1 MRFVYFYTFFLGT
14 AAKNVREECG
24 VELKWMTTNCSDA
37 FNVRQYETQKAQEA
51 EKLHALH
58 RIQVQQ
64 AAVLTQHEVERTTT
78 VLKLLRDET
87 LERAKEYG
95 KEIKRRSGTR
105 MEAL

>member
-1 MRFVYFYTFFLGT
+1 MRFVFFYTFFLGT

-95 KEIKRRSGTR
+95 K
-105 MEAL
+105 

>member
-14 AAKNVREECG
+14 AAKNVQEECG

-37 FNVRQYETQKAQEA
+37 FNVRQYETQKAREA

-95 KEIKRRSGTR
+95 K
-105 MEAL
+105 

>member
-1 MRFVYFYTFFLGT
+1 MRFIYFYTFFLGT
-14 AAKNVREECG
+14 AAKDVQEECG

-64 AAVLTQHEVERTTT
+64 AAVLTH
-78 VLKLLRDET
+78 
-87 LERAKEYG
+87 AG
-95 KEIKRRSGTR
+95 KGIYSKFSRQGFGQNLVSR
-105 MEAL
+105 